1 MQPNKV
7 FDMSNI
13 YTLVESETNKARQSN
28 VMVNGEGSDLYN
40 IEALKGRAMRKTR
53 TQIMM
58 LNLIK
63 IAEENGEP
71 ELEKAY
77 WNTYYC
83 QQNLIS
89 VGGRFYGKYC
99 KNRFCSLC
107 CSIRKAEMINKYYPV
122 LKKWKEPYFLT
133 LTVKSCNARN
143 LNRYIAKFI
152 QGFKR
157 IVAKYRK
164 RYQRGTGIKL
174 VGVRSLEC
182 NFNPKRKTY
191 NPHFHI
197 ITKDKKTAEIILAE
211 WLKLWTPKFAKR
223 PAQNM
228 QPVRD
233 LESGLI
239 EIIKYGSKI
248 FTEADL
254 KDKAKGEQTVYIY
267 LKALDTILT
276 AMKGKRI
283 FDRFGFD
290 LPQQTTR
297 KRIKPQLLCNY
308 DEWEYNPE
316 LTDWQNVL
324 TGEALSGYELP
335 FSLQA
340 ILENNINTT
349 MS

>member
-1 MQPNKV
+1 MKEKA
-7 FDMSNI
+7 FEKGNI
-13 YTLVESETNKARQSN
+13 YTLAENGTNKTRQDQ
-28 VMVNGEGSDLYN
+28 VFVNGQGSDLYN
-40 IEALKGRAMRKTR
+40 LDALKSRAKRKTR

-83 QQNLIS
+83 QQSLIS
-89 VGGRFYGKYC
+89 VDGRFYGKYC

-107 CSIRKAEMINKYYPV
+107 CSIRKAEMINKYYPI
-122 LKKWKEPYFLT
+122 LSQWEEPYFLT
-133 LTVKSCNARN
+133 LTVKSCNAHN
-143 LNRYIAKFI
+143 LPRYIHKFI
-152 QGFKR
+152 QGIQR
-157 IVAKYRK
+157 IIAKYRK
-164 RYQRGTGIKL
+164 RYQRGKGFKL
-174 VGVRSLEC
+174 VGIRSLEC

-197 ITKDKKTAEIILAE
+197 ITKDKKIAEIIMKE
-211 WLKLWTPKFAKR
+211 WLALWTPKYAKR
-223 PAQNM
+223 PAQNI

-254 KDKAKGEQTVYIY
+254 KDKAKGQKTVYIY

-283 FDRFGFD
+283 FDRFGFN
-290 LPQQTTR
+290 LPKQKTR
-297 KRIKPQLLCNY
+297 NTNKQQLLVDY
-308 DEWEYNPE
+308 DEWEYSPE
-316 LTDWQNVL
+316 ISDWQNL
-324 TGEALSGYELP
+324 MTGERLSGYELP
-335 FSLQA
+335 PSLQA
-340 ILENNINTT
+340 ILENNINTVLN
-349 MS
+349 